1 MSENETKPEGES
13 VAEKAKDVAGD
24 ALDAGKK
31 LLGGIGG
38 ALKKAGEAVVNTA
51 ENVTHKDLNKDG
63 SVGGKKEDEEKKEE
77 GE

>member
-1 MSENETKPEGES
+1 MSENETKPEGET

-63 SVGGKKEDEEKKEE
+63 SVGGKHEEQEADKE
-77 GE
+77 GQ